1 MQIRY
6 STLVDVHIFVDG
18 SATTEIYTLSL
29 HDALPISSLLKQQA
43 YVNGQ
48 WIDALNGE
56 TNPVLNPAT
65 GEQIATVP
73 DLGAEETQAAIA
85 AADLAFKRWEKENG

>member
-1 MQIRY
+1 MI
-6 STLVDVHIFVDG
+6 TLKD
-18 SATTEIYTLSL
+18 
-29 HDALPISSLLKQQA
+29 PSLLKQQA

-73 DLGAEETQAAIA
+73 DLGAEETEAAIA
-85 AADLAFKRWEKENG
+85 AAEVSLQKLEEENGERAFSITA